1 MVFTNIKNKIISR
14 KKLLAFGM
22 LAIVLGGIVSPIK
35 AVAQSCTGNQ
45 IVVNGRCVDPFAAPT
60 TNPCT
65 GTQVFQGGRC
75 VERSELNGPRP
86 TSAGDLASN
95 AGGVFSDFIV
105 APLFQAIGRVLM
117 TISAGILALV
127 GMFFDFVVTKSIIQM
142 GTHLGNQESLGG
154 SISSAWRV
162 LRDIANMFFIF
173 VLLYV
178 AFKAILDLNFGNVGK
193 SIANII
199 IVALLINFSLFF
211 SKVIIDASN
220 IVAIGFYNS
229 IVTANT
235 QTVTG
240 GGTEAQTATAGNQTI
255 SSGYM
260 RLLGL
265 QEWYDAKVLVD
276 PKNMTPDRIL
286 IIGIMA
292 SVFMLITAVVLLI
305 SAIMFAARFIILMFI
320 MILSPLAFVAFI
332 IPGQEKYSR
341 DWWSALV
348 NQSIFA
354 PVFFAL
360 TWVTFKIAKTPNFLG
375 QSVLGGTNSAKFID
389 VGTSAPNP
397 DSLALVFNYVIVIG
411 FAIAALVIAK
421 KIATSTAYFTAI
433 SGGIG
438 AGAIGGAAILGR
450 QTIGRG
456 AKMLAE
462 SSKLRDAASAGK
474 WYSGAA
480 RAGLWTADKGAG
492 GSFDLRATDTLK
504 KVPGL
509 GKELDLLGKAGGKGG
524 FAKAVE
530 QKADDKAKYA
540 KRVYGQ
546 TTAETEKA
554 NELGEKYKKDRAA
567 DEERVKT
574 ERQTNLEA
582 KRRVHEGDKTARDEY
597 MAGKTRTQSEAL
609 RIAEESYD
617 NKKKEVEDKLNTKKE
632 EHERIKKFGSS
643 WDISKSE
650 RELRDQE
657 KEAEEEL
664 RKADE
669 SRKAAQQALN
679 TEKQR
684 IESEDTDYQSL
695 HQRARGSKQEL
706 DLASERA
713 AKKEIDRSE
722 YSQEVRDLE
731 DEWKAKKE
739 AGKKRM
745 LEFADRVEKGSP
757 VSTMVGGLAG
767 GALGAIFGGPIG
779 TVIGAGAGA
788 GGGNWTGG
796 KLPKRANWAGNT
808 EAGRKIRAAAEGRDK
823 KDPKKLK
830 KEIDDLFGIKNE
842 EGDGQSGDEGN
853 KKEGGEDKDKK
864 KES

>member
-1 MVFTNIKNKIISR
+1 MIKKFLKLATLTII
-14 KKLLAFGM
+14 LFGIY
-22 LAIVLGGIVSPIK
+22 LPISTDAQTIRINPSNPTGVSPGG
-35 AVAQSCTGNQ
+35 VTNCPSGQ
-45 IVVNGRCVDPFAAPT
+45 ILSGTPPT
-60 TNPCT
+60 CKN
-65 GTQVFQGGRC
+65 V
-75 VERSELNGPRP
+75 SDLAGPRP
-86 TSAGDLASN
+86 TSAGDLASD
-95 AGGVFSDFIV
+95 AGGVFSNWIV

-193 SIANII
+193 SIANIVI
-199 IVALLINFSLFF
+199 FALLINFSLFF

-229 IVTANT
+229 IVIANT

-240 GGTEAQTATAGNQTI
+240 GGTEAQTATAGGQTI

-411 FAIAALVIAK
+411 FAIAALVMSK
-421 KIATSTAYFTAI
+421 KIASSTAGFTAI

-438 AGAIGGAAILGR
+438 TGVIGGTAILGR
-450 QTIGRG
+450 QTLGR
-456 AKMLAE
+456 
-462 SSKLRDAASAGK
+462 AGK
-474 WYSGAA
+474 YFADNANLQKAANDGSKIPGVGTAA
-480 RAGLWTADKGAG
+480 RMALYASKQARNASFDARNASVPTSVVGDLIQGTVGRTKIGKKIGLDDVNIPSIDIAGRLGKDVVGTGGTKGYKELKEESEKRVRTREAEAKSEFKLIQAKEDVIKGARAPAG
-492 GSFDLRATDTLK
+492 TTGPLIDAMEKSLSNLSDKETEALVASNRELLESQNFANAISAKQLEAIIKSDQFSEAEKSKFKDARFSEINAAMDTTGPGRSAAISSIKGKIKALTDSELEMINVDYLKDEDFVKELRSAQIETIGKSNKFTSSDKEKFKETRRKPLENALRVGNVVNARTAVKSLGIKEVASLDLRTILMNPTMLQVYNPQILKRLAQEMNPSDIPTL
-504 KVPGL
+504 
-509 GKELDLLGKAGGKGG
+509 
-524 FAKAVE
+524 
-530 QKADDKAKYA
+530 
-540 KRVYGQ
+540 
-546 TTAETEKA
+546 
-554 NELGEKYKKDRAA
+554 RAA
-567 DEERVKT
+567 I
-574 ERQTNLEA
+574 Q
-582 KRRVHEGDKTARDEY
+582 
-597 MAGKTRTQSEAL
+597 
-609 RIAEESYD
+609 
-617 NKKKEVEDKLNTKKE
+617 
-632 EHERIKKFGSS
+632 
-643 WDISKSE
+643 
-650 RELRDQE
+650 
-657 KEAEEEL
+657 
-664 RKADE
+664 
-669 SRKAAQQALN
+669 
-679 TEKQR
+679 
-684 IESEDTDYQSL
+684 
-695 HQRARGSKQEL
+695 
-706 DLASERA
+706 
-713 AKKEIDRSE
+713 
-722 YSQEVRDLE
+722 
-731 DEWKAKKE
+731 
-739 AGKKRM
+739 
-745 LEFADRVEKGSP
+745 
-757 VSTMVGGLAG
+757 
-767 GALGAIFGGPIG
+767 
-779 TVIGAGAGA
+779 
-788 GGGNWTGG
+788 TGG
-796 KLPKRANWAGNT
+796 
-808 EAGRKIRAAAEGRDK
+808 
-823 KDPKKLK
+823 DPTTISWLSSNP
-830 KEIDDLFGIKNE
+830 DNFA
-842 EGDGQSGDEGN
+842 
-853 KKEGGEDKDKK
+853 
-864 KES
+864 